1 MQEFH
6 HVGIPTQDTK
16 DNETYMEGGKL
27 FYTDP
32 EACPYKIE
40 FLRFEDDSP
49 MPEQLK
55 TIPHVAF
62 KVDDL
67 DAAIAGKDVL
77 IEPFEVSE
85 VRRIAFIMHNGAP
98 IEFMH
103 ETA

>member
-6 HVGIPTQDTK
+6 HIGIPTQDTK
-16 DNETYMEGGKL
+16 ENEQYMEGGKL

-40 FLRFEDDSP
+40 WLRFEDDSP
-49 MPEQLK
+49 MPDVLK
-55 TIPHVAF
+55 TVPHVSF

-67 DAAIAGKDVL
+67 EAAIEGKDIL
-77 IEPFEVSE
+77 IEPFEVFE
-85 VRRIAFIMHNGAP
+85 GVRIAFIMHNGAP

-103 ETA
+103 VA